1 MDIKR
6 ILVLL
11 GFYFPIIVAIG
22 LWIAKKDGMRK
33 WFDQRTGFRDSD
45 HWINRIFLSPKNFST
60 EPKIFSVAKNFFFG
74 GGYFF
79 SGAQNFFWRK
89 NFY

>member
-1 MDIKR
+1 MDIKG

-33 WFDQRTGFRDSD
+33 QFNQRMGFLDSD
-45 HWINRIFLSPKNFST
+45 H
-60 EPKIFSVAKNFFFG
+60 
-74 GGYFF
+74 
-79 SGAQNFFWRK
+79 
-89 NFY
+89 